1 MVSLAAIIYLVARTI
16 PRIDEAAITHQSAK
30 SFLDSIFSKVPL
42 EKIDL
47 IIDNLLEKMLRKFK
61 IVVMKI
67 DNTLTKK
74 LGSFKQSVPGE
85 KDNRP
90 NIFENSNTNAGDG
103 SGQVGENK

>member
-1 MVSLAAIIYLVARTI
+1 MASLAAIIYLVARTI
-16 PRIDEAAITHQSAK
+16 PRIDENAITHQSAR

-74 LGSFKQSVPGE
+74 LSSFKQTGPGE
-85 KDNRP
+85 KEVRP
-90 NIFENSNTNAGDG
+90 NIFENSNANSDE
-103 SGQVGENK
+103 SNKQIGEK